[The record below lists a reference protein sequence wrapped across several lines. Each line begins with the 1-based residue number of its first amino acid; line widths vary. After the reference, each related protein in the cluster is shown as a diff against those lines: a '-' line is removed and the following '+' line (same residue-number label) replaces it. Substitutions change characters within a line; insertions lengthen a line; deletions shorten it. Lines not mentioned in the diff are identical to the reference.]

1 MTILRSIC
9 ISRHV
14 WLRTGGLCWSRVLLP
29 QFPCWWHV
37 AHLDYGENSY
47 VEFSPPSLPILSHH
61 HIMEQLNGC

>member
-1 MTILRSIC
+1 MLEQGFIAPI
-9 ISRHV
+9 
-14 WLRTGGLCWSRVLLP
+14 
-29 QFPCWWHV
+29 